1 MICLIVIYDQLIV
14 KNRENY
20 RLSFYFRREAH
31 IKICKI
37 EAKSVK
43 FLNKAG

>member
-20 RLSFYFRREAH
+20 RLSFYFRRVAR

-37 EAKSVK
+37 GTKSVK